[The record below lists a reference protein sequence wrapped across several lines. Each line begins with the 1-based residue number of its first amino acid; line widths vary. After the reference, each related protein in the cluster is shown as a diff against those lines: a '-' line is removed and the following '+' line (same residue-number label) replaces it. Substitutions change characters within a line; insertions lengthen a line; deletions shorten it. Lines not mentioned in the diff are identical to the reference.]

1 VRPTDIL
8 SSQLEMVHTFEG
20 EENPTTKLLQ
30 LMVAAMLMNVQEGEN
45 GFDKSSLS
53 KKFEDPMVQK
63 IPAVVSHM
71 ARNAIAIDVTAD
83 MMEVVTWVAEDMADD
98 EEFLMDLAP
107 AAWGMVHLDR
117 PLVMQETED
126 WAIHVNWLLWSPDYN
141 RRHRSVACF
150 GFTDMRHP
158 DTQSLKSA
166 LINETPGLR
175 WVFTFMAIRA
185 DGDLVQPMDWG
196 VPLSR
201 PHDMRDERT
210 NEVIF
215 HMTEARENAENTL
228 VSFTGDHGPNMMR
241 WLYAL
246 WVVMGQEIAHIQE
259 EHPDRST
266 KRRLERMK
274 IPPQVSV
281 ITLRRP
287 ANPHQHADGESGVQW
302 QHRWMV
308 RGHPRWQACGP
319 GRSERK
325 LIWVNPFWKGPEDA
339 PIKQTSKVYRVAR

>member
-1 VRPTDIL
+1 MRPTDIL
-8 SSQLEMVHTFEG
+8 SSQLELIHTFEG
-20 EENPTTKLLQ
+20 ENPTTKLLQ
-30 LMVAAMLMNVQEGEN
+30 LMVAAMLMNADEVGR
-45 GFDKSSLS
+45 GSSFDKTSLAA
-53 KKFEDPMVQK
+53 KFEDPMVQK

-98 EEFLMDLAP
+98 DNFMMDIAP
-107 AAWGMVHLDR
+107 AAWGMVHLDK

-126 WAIHVNWLLWSPDYN
+126 WVIHVNWLLWSPDYN
-141 RRHRSVACF
+141 RKHRSVACF

-175 WVFTFMAIRA
+175 WVFTFMAIRE
-185 DGDLVQPMDWG
+185 DGDFVQAMDWG

-201 PHDMRDERT
+201 PHDMRDEKT
-210 NEVIF
+210 GEVIF
-215 HMTEARENAENTL
+215 HMDEAQHNPENTL

-246 WVVMGQEIAHIQE
+246 WVVMNQEIAHVVE

-287 ANPHQHADGESGVQW
+287 ASPHRQDGESQVEW
-302 QHRWMV
+302 QHSWMV
-308 RGHPRWQACGP
+308 RGHPRWQAYGP
-319 GRSERK
+319 GRKERK
-325 LIWVNPFWKGPEDA
+325 LIWINPHLKGDPSK
-339 PIKQTSKVYRVAR
+339 PLVQTTKVYRVAR